1 MLPGQGGLPVRKWL
15 LRCWLAVS
23 LPCTLNLVLCL
34 NRITYLLKQRG
45 VWGIWYA
52 ALLVPAVMLLLIH
65 YVWLTVMP
73 AKDRGKARTG
83 LRVRMMLGGGRLI
96 YGGLYAM
103 AVQIWIFVRFYI
115 RNPWG
120 TAPTTAVLAA
130 NAVIAC
136 AGCFLLL
143 SAGVLRIICTSR
155 RLGIVR
161 RLLMIVTMWI
171 PVVNLV
177 VLLYACR
184 LIYEEYDFEQ
194 ERAVL
199 RDLRVDS
206 GLCRTRYPLVMVHG
220 IGFRDLRYFNYW
232 GRIPGE
238 LMRNGATVYY
248 GNQEAFGTIV
258 CNAEDIR
265 KRIFQILEET
275 GCEKVNIIA
284 HSKGG
289 LDARYAVSKLGMAPY
304 VASLTTMNTPHRGC
318 RFVDYAC
325 LLPDALY
332 RLVAFCFDRTFQR
345 FGDRNPDFYT
355 STHQFATKESER
367 FNSEVP
373 DSPQVYYQ
381 SYTSKM
387 KHPWS
392 HMLLS
397 ITYCMIKPL
406 EGENDGLVSVESAKW
421 GEFKG
426 VFSNTRTRGISHGD
440 IIDLKREDYKN
451 FDVIETYV
459 RIVEELKERGF

>member
-1 MLPGQGGLPVRKWL
+1 MKKWL
-15 LRCWLAVS
+15 LRCWIAVS
-23 LPCTLNLVLCL
+23 LPCTLNLVLFL
-34 NRITYLLKQRG
+34 NQITYWLERN
-45 VWGIWYA
+45 GIGDIRRA
-52 ALLVPAVMLLLIH
+52 VFLTPAVIFLVIQYIRL
-65 YVWLTVMP
+65 VVMP
-73 AKDRGKARTG
+73 AKDRGKVRTS
-83 LRVRMMLGGGRLI
+83 LRVRMMLGGGHLI

-103 AVQIWIFVRFYI
+103 AFQIWIFVRFYI
-115 RNPWG
+115 RYPWISEPG
-120 TAPTTAVLAA
+120 TVILTVNAVL
-130 NAVIAC
+130 AC

-143 SAGVLRIICTSR
+143 AAGVLRIICTSR
-155 RLGIVR
+155 RLGILR
-161 RLLMIVTMWI
+161 RLIMLCTMWI
-171 PVVNLV
+171 PVINVI

-184 LIYEEYDFEQ
+184 LIGEEYDFEQ
-194 ERAVL
+194 EKAVL
-199 RDLRVDS
+199 RELRVDS
-206 GLCRTRYPLVMVHG
+206 ELCRTRYPLMMVHG

-248 GNQEAFGTIV
+248 GNQEAFGTIA

-265 KRIFQILEET
+265 KRILQVVEET

-289 LDARYAVSKLGMAPY
+289 LDARYAISKLGMASC

-325 LLPDALY
+325 LLPDGLY
-332 RLVAFCFDRTFQR
+332 RLIAACFDRTFR
-345 FGDRNPDFYT
+345 KFGDQNPDFYT

-367 FNSEVP
+367 FNMEVP
-373 DSPQVYYQ
+373 DSPEVYYQ

-387 KHPWS
+387 KYPWS

-397 ITYCMIKPL
+397 IPYCMIIPL

-426 VFSNTRTRGISHGD
+426 IFSNTRTRGISHGD
-440 IIDLKREDYKN
+440 IIDLKREDYKS
-451 FDVIETYV
+451 FDVTETYIQ
-459 RIVEELKERGF
+459 IVKELKENGF

>member
-1 MLPGQGGLPVRKWL
+1 
-15 LRCWLAVS
+15 
-23 LPCTLNLVLCL
+23 
-34 NRITYLLKQRG
+34 
-45 VWGIWYA
+45 
-52 ALLVPAVMLLLIH
+52 
-65 YVWLTVMP
+65 
-73 AKDRGKARTG
+73 
-83 LRVRMMLGGGRLI
+83 
-96 YGGLYAM
+96 
-103 AVQIWIFVRFYI
+103 
-115 RNPWG
+115 
-120 TAPTTAVLAA
+120 
-130 NAVIAC
+130 
-136 AGCFLLL
+136 
-143 SAGVLRIICTSR
+143 
-155 RLGIVR
+155 
-161 RLLMIVTMWI
+161 
-171 PVVNLV
+171 
-177 VLLYACR
+177 
-184 LIYEEYDFEQ
+184 
-194 ERAVL
+194 
-199 RDLRVDS
+199 
-206 GLCRTRYPLVMVHG
+206 
-220 IGFRDLRYFNYW
+220 
-232 GRIPGE
+232 
-238 LMRNGATVYY
+238 
-248 GNQEAFGTIV
+248 
-258 CNAEDIR
+258 
-265 KRIFQILEET
+265 
-275 GCEKVNIIA
+275 
-284 HSKGG
+284 
-289 LDARYAVSKLGMAPY
+289 MAPY

-355 STHQFATKESER
+355 STHQFATKESKR

>member
-1 MLPGQGGLPVRKWL
+1 MKKWL
-15 LRCWLAVS
+15 SRCWLAVS

-34 NRITYLLKQRG
+34 NQITYRLEQNGIGG
-45 VWGIWYA
+45 VRR
-52 ALLVPAVMLLLIH
+52 ALFLTPAVFFLVIQYM
-65 YVWLTVMP
+65 WLAVMP
-73 AKDRGKARTG
+73 AGDRGKARTS
-83 LRVRMMLGGGRLI
+83 LRVRMMLGGGRLV

-103 AVQIWIFVRFYI
+103 GIQIWIFFRFYI
-115 RNPWG
+115 RYPWASDPG
-120 TAPTTAVLAA
+120 GAVLAV
-130 NAVIAC
+130 NAVLAC

-143 SAGVLRIICTSR
+143 AAGVLRMICTSR

-161 RLLMIVTMWI
+161 RLIMLCTMWI
-171 PVVNLV
+171 PVVNV
-177 VLLYACR
+177 IVLLYACR
-184 LIYEEYDFEQ
+184 LVGEEYDFEQ
-194 ERAVL
+194 EKAAL
-199 RDLRVDS
+199 RELRVDS
-206 GLCRTRYPLVMVHG
+206 ELCRTRYPLVMVHG

-238 LMRNGATVYY
+238 LMRNGAAVYY

-265 KRIFQILEET
+265 KRILQVLEET

-325 LLPDALY
+325 CLPDGLY
-332 RLVAFCFDRTFQR
+332 RLVAACFDRTFRR

-367 FNSEVP
+367 FNLDVP
-373 DSPQVYYQ
+373 DSPEVYYQ

-397 ITYCMIKPL
+397 IPYCMIKPL

-426 VFSNTRTRGISHGD
+426 MFSNARTRGISHGD
-440 IIDLKREDYKN
+440 IIDLKREDYKS
-451 FDVIETYV
+451 FDVLETYV
-459 RIVEELKERGF
+459 RIVKELKENGF